1 MTSIGKNE
9 RGTNRKVKIK
19 TPDNIKKVLK
29 QCDDPQGNCAGC
41 PFDTDTLCKFR
52 KNEEALEYIEQLE
65 ERIAIM
71 KEWQKHGRW
80 VKATG
85 YMPSE
90 YFGQHMCSVCE
101 HFAPNYLSN
110 GEWLSPVCPSC
121 GAIMDK
127 NK

>member
-1 MTSIGKNE
+1 MRLIDADLFPKFHVCCGETEHQIG
-9 RGTNRKVKIK
+9 
-19 TPDNIKKVLK
+19 
-29 QCDDPQGNCAGC
+29 
-41 PFDTDTLCKFR
+41 FD
-52 KNEEALEYIEQLE
+52 EGIEYMLDEIHDAPTVN
-65 ERIAIM
+65 AILVN
-71 KEWQKHGRW
+71 HGRW

-90 YFGQHMCSVCE
+90 YFGRHMCSVCE